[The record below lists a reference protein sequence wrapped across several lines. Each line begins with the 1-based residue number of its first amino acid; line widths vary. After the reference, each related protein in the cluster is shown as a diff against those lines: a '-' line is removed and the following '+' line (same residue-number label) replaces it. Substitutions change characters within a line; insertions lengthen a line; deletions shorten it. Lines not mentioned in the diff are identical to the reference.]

1 MNMDLV
7 NKVTS
12 AYLETAEGSDAA
24 RLRFLQGLWEIQA
37 VAAAVIRPY
46 HAPAPDVAREA
57 LVAGRPIFSVS
68 APEVPVAEYV
78 DVAKQIARYVS
89 ETAGLSAEQSSELL
103 GADLAGAIDADL
115 LTQAV
120 LSPEAFV
127 AEVASRMG
135 LTPESALTPITVA
148 FVLISALVPFLVGP
162 SSVALEAS
170 EFDFRAWGS
179 GRCPVCGADAS
190 MGMMGESSQ
199 LQGAERRLWCGHC
212 HAEWS
217 YERLRC
223 VRCGTRNPD
232 VLRYKYV
239 EGDPAH
245 RLHLCEECHGY
256 AKFTFIDDLGKPVSM
271 VVEDAVTAVLEAV
284 AAEQGYTATG
294 DGGKSSC

>member
-1 MNMDLV
+1 MDLV

-12 AYLETAEGSDAA
+12 AYLETAGGSDAA
-24 RLRFLQGLWEIQA
+24 RLQFLKGLWEIQA
-37 VAAAVIRPY
+37 GAAAVIRPY
-46 HAPAPDVAREA
+46 HAPAADAAREA

-68 APEVPVAEYV
+68 APEMSVAEYV
-78 DVAKQIARYVS
+78 DVAVQIAHYVS
-89 ETAGLSAEQSSELL
+89 DAAGLSAEQSSALL
-103 GADLAGAIDADL
+103 DADLAGVINADL
-115 LTQAV
+115 LARAV

-127 AEVASRMG
+127 AEVANGMN
-135 LTPESALTPITVA
+135 LTPETALAPVTIA
-148 FVLISALVPFLVGP
+148 FVLVSALVPFLVGP
-162 SSVALEAS
+162 SGAALEAA

-232 VLRYKYV
+232 VLRYTYV
-239 EGDPAH
+239 EGDSAH

-284 AAEQGYTATG
+284 AADQGYTATG